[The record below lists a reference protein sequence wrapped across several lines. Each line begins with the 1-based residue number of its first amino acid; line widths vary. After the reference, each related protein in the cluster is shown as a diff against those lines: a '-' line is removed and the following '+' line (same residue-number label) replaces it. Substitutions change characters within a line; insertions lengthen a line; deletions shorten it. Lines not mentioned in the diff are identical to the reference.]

1 MFGKGELA
9 TETNREVVLSMAV
22 PEVLLLH
29 SPSGGLEMWGFGD
42 PQHVEHETEWRGLSR
57 EGREEEDQEDI

>member
-29 SPSGGLEMWGFGD
+29 SPSGGLEM
-42 PQHVEHETEWRGLSR
+42 
-57 EGREEEDQEDI
+57 